1 MGKSVGYLTIMF
13 GANLKGFDKAMKK
26 AQRSIGKFGASMQR
40 TGETLTRN
48 ITLPV
53 IGLGA
58 AAIKMASDFEE
69 TSSKFKTVFSSIQKD
84 AQRTAKEFKDSFGLS
99 SQAAQQ
105 MLGDT
110 GDLLVG
116 FGFTEKEA
124 LNLSKQVNELA
135 VDLAS
140 FTNFSGGAEGASLA
154 LTKAL
159 LGERESIKS
168 LGIAITEADLKKFA
182 QEQGLVFKELTRVE
196 KATLTYQLAVKQS
209 GKAIGDFQR
218 TSGSFANQTRILAG
232 DFKDLGV
239 EIGTM
244 LLPVAQKLLSWANG
258 FVGAVRQMNPVLK
271 QNIANF
277 TLLAAAIGPLLS
289 ITGSLTK
296 VFANL
301 FSRTGIILVGLV
313 ALVGGFMYVREN
325 YEAFKE
331 RLGNWVWWKNA
342 LIQVL
347 AWLVE
352 YNPFS
357 FLVDRVNQLLR
368 YLGKREI
375 PNVFDSLAAEIEDL
389 MDDTVEYE
397 HQFGSLTDAIKNQ
410 SKDLLDVFGLL
421 SNPFELGTPESTD
434 AVDLSILHPFVAA
447 PDPNEFIGPLNNEL
461 YKTKTILDQL
471 IEAFGMTEESILKM
485 GKSLGQSL
493 SQGAENMKDYAK
505 VVKNS
510 IRETIGALISQG
522 IAAAVSNALK
532 SPGIAINPFLIPVI
546 AGLAAGLA
554 RTAFNSLIPAFAE
567 GGLVTGPTLG
577 LVGEGVGTN
586 ASNPEVIAPLDRLKS
601 MINGGNQQ
609 IEVYG
614 RISGNDIF
622 ISNQRGGINRL
633 RSV

>member
-1 MGKSVGYLTIMF
+1 MGKSVGFLTIMF
-13 GANLKGFDKAMKK
+13 GANLKGFDRAMKK

-40 TGETLTRN
+40 SGETLTRN

-69 TSSKFKTVFSSIQKD
+69 TNSKFKTVFSSIQKD
-84 AQRTAKEFKDSFGLS
+84 AEITAKTFQQSFGLS
-99 SQAAQQ
+99 SQAAKQ

-140 FTNFSGGAEGASLA
+140 FTNFSGGAEGASMA

-182 QEQGLVFKELTRVE
+182 EEQGLVFKELDRVA
-196 KATLTYQLAVKQS
+196 KATLTYELAVKQS
-209 GKAIGDFQR
+209 GKAIGDFSR
-218 TSGSFANQTRILAG
+218 TSGSFANQTRQLAA
-232 DFKDLGV
+232 DFNNLGV

-244 LLPVAQKLLSWANG
+244 LLPVAQDILAWARG
-258 FVGAVRQMNPVLK
+258 FVSSITEMNPVLK

-277 TLLAAAIGPLLS
+277 TLLAAAIGPILS
-289 ITGSLTK
+289 VTGSLTRL
-296 VFANL
+296 FSNL
-301 FSRTGIILVGLV
+301 FSRTGIILMGLAALV
-313 ALVGGFMYVREN
+313 AGFMFVLEN

-331 RLGNWVWWKNA
+331 RLSDWTWWKNSLIDAAQQLVLVFGGPLAKA
-342 LIQVL
+342 LGITDAVMSMQ
-347 AWLVE
+347 
-352 YNPFS
+352 
-357 FLVDRVNQLLR
+357 
-368 YLGKREI
+368 K
-375 PNVFDSLAAEIEDL
+375 
-389 MDDTVEYE
+389 DTKKYE
-397 HQFGSLTDAIKNQ
+397 HEFTTFVDAIKNQ
-410 SKDLLDVFGLL
+410 ATDMAIAMGLL
-421 SNPFELGTPESTD
+421 SNPFSLGSPQSPVD
-434 AVDLSILHPFVAA
+434 MVDLSILHPFVAA
-447 PDPNEFIGPLNNEL
+447 PVPNEFIGPLNSEMEE
-461 YKTKTILDQL
+461 TATILDKL
-471 IEAFGMTEESILKM
+471 MEKFGLTEKSIMKM
-485 GKSLGQSL
+485 GQSLGQSL
-493 SQGAENMKDYAK
+493 SQGAESMKEFAK

-522 IAAAVSNALK
+522 VAAAVSNALK
-532 SPGIAINPFLIPVI
+532 TTALTPFLIPVV

-554 RTAFNSLIPAFAE
+554 RTAFNSLIPGFAK

-577 LVGEGVGTN
+577 LIGEGVGTN
-586 ASNPEVIAPLDRLKS
+586 ASNPEVIAPLDRLKN
-601 MINGGNQQ
+601 MINGGSQKV
-609 IEVYG
+609 EVFG

-622 ISNQRGGINRL
+622 ISNQRGGMSRL